1 MTSDQNELNCM
12 VYDYLTGVNAKLG
25 EKFKKETK
33 LNLEKRTT
41 GEKRS
46 LLDIFRKRNDSERYV
61 IKKINFNQK
70 ISPDSGH
77 ESGEKKRKKV
87 GTPLAK
93 STPSVT
99 SKKALL

>member
-46 LLDIFRKRNDSERYV
+46 LLDIFRKRNDSERYATFY
-61 IKKINFNQK
+61 K
-70 ISPDSGH
+70 
-77 ESGEKKRKKV
+77 
-87 GTPLAK
+87 
-93 STPSVT
+93 
-99 SKKALL
+99 